1 MSSAPI
7 IPGAALTVE
16 RAGHEQLDEV
26 MAVMDSAF
34 APSFGEAW
42 TRSQCAGILPLAG
55 VELLVAR
62 DGAGGSALGFAL
74 LRSAADECELLLLA
88 VAGGAQRRGVGRA
101 LMQQFEQSAGRAGA
115 RHLHLEVRSSNPAV
129 RFYEAAGFAVAGRRR
144 AYYRGRDG
152 SEHDA
157 LTLAK
162 TIED

>member
-7 IPGAALTVE
+7 VPGAPVTVE
-16 RAGHEQLDEV
+16 RAGHDQLDEV

-62 DGAGGSALGFAL
+62 GGGRALGFAL

-88 VAGGAQRRGVGRA
+88 VARGMQGRGVGRV
-101 LMQQFEQSAGRAGA
+101 LMAGFEAAAARAGA
-115 RHLHLEVRSSNPAV
+115 QHLHLEVRSSNPAV
-129 RFYEAAGFAVAGRRR
+129 RFYERSGFAVAGRRR

-157 LTLAK
+157 LTLTKSIAA
-162 TIED
+162 